1 MKNIQEKK
9 ISELIVNDILKSIMN
24 FNRKNI
30 AIIGL
35 GYVGLPLALAFSKY
49 FDVIGFDK
57 NVQRVKELKKG
68 IDVTGEIE
76 SKNLTQLKK
85 IKITNNNKEIKK
97 CNIFIVTVPTPINK
111 AKDPD
116 LSYLADAST
125 IISKVLKRMILLY
138 MSQLFFQEQQKPFV
152 YQFLKN
158 ILI

>member
-1 MKNIQEKK
+1 
-9 ISELIVNDILKSIMN
+9 MN

-125 IISKVLKRMILLY
+125 IISKVLKKDDIVIY
-138 MSQLFFQEQQKPFV
+138 SQLFFQEQQKPFV